1 MKKHIQAF
9 CLRGLTACG
18 FGPLVLVLLYL
29 ILQGQGVAE
38 SLTVNEVCRGIV
50 SLWALAFIAGGMN
63 IIYQIERLPLMVAI
77 FIHGAVLYIGY
88 LVTYLVN
95 GWLTRSMVPML
106 VFTVIF
112 VLGYLAV
119 WAVIYTVTRQKTAK
133 LNEILKKK
141 HLDSGE
147 SQV

>member
-63 IIYQIERLPLMVAI
+63 IIYQIEQLPLMVAI

-95 GWLTRSMVPML
+95 GWLSWGIMPVMV
-106 VFTVIF
+106 FSVIF

-119 WAVIYTVTRQKTAK
+119 WAVIYAVTKKRTEV
-133 LNEILKKK
+133 LNAAIRRR
-141 HLDSGE
+141 DG
-147 SQV
+147 

>member
-63 IIYQIERLPLMVAI
+63 IIYQIEQLPLMVAI

-95 GWLTRSMVPML
+95 SWLSWGIMPVMV
-106 VFTVIF
+106 FSVIF

-119 WAVIYTVTRQKTAK
+119 WAVIYAVTKKRTEV
-133 LNEILKKK
+133 LNAAIRRR
-141 HLDSGE
+141 DG
-147 SQV
+147 

>member
-95 GWLTRSMVPML
+95 GWLSWGIMPVMV
-106 VFTVIF
+106 FSVIF